1 MIHYTIQQLH
11 TPISAGVY
19 VARIKTL
26 DAVKMRDLVDRIVAN
41 GSTVGRADI
50 LSVLED
56 YHTTITDLLML
67 GMSVITPTVC
77 YRPGIKGT
85 FTGLGDSFNPARH
98 RIVPRL
104 RAGALLKAKVVNEGR
119 VTKDLVER
127 PRPKVVEY
135 LDLVS
140 GTANQVLTPGEG
152 AHLTGRL
159 LRFDPADPEQGVFF
173 VAVDGTRTR
182 VERFLDIQPS
192 KVILLAPTLPA
203 GDYKIEVN
211 ASFNDNGDL
220 RSGRLETQLT
230 VS

>member
-1 MIHYTIQQLH
+1 M
-11 TPISAGVY
+11 
-19 VARIKTL
+19 
-26 DAVKMRDLVDRIVAN
+26 
-41 GSTVGRADI
+41 
-50 LSVLED
+50 
-56 YHTTITDLLML
+56 
-67 GMSVITPTVC
+67 
-77 YRPGIKGT
+77 
-85 FTGLGDSFNPARH
+85 
-98 RIVPRL
+98 
-104 RAGALLKAKVVNEGR
+104 
-119 VTKDLVER
+119 
-127 PRPKVVEY
+127 VEY